1 MEGTTTVTGAGASA
15 LDITGDVGGTVRLQG
30 IVGQTTSF
38 TYDDDSTV
46 YVSRFDLRLGAPAV
60 SIAGNVDGGIV
71 VAAPP
76 ADDDEDNDDED
87 GDGIDDSE
95 EGTGSVYS
103 FGNGPAMQIGGDE
116 DITIGAFPAKI
127 GRAQDGTPVTN

>member
-87 GDGIDDSE
+87 GEDRKSDV
-95 EGTGSVYS
+95 EGKRGSVRVDL
-103 FGNGPAMQIGGDE
+103 GGRRSSKKKKNKSKQYQ
-116 DITIGAFPAKI
+116 TKI
-127 GRAQDGTPVTN
+127 